1 MEQIYWL
8 LLLATSVLSAT
19 VTIIYFK
26 WNSIKRLFN
35 YKIKLV
41 YTEDKVRDI
50 VYDVF
55 KEMNTPY
62 KKYIRQQVRAYLKE
76 LQTNETKTKSKNGKT
91 ST

>member
-8 LLLATSVLSAT
+8 LLAATSVLSAS

-26 WNSIKRLFN
+26 WNDIKKLFN
-35 YKIKLV
+35 YKIELV
-41 YTEDKVRDI
+41 FTKSKVRDE

-55 KEMNTPY
+55 KEMNPQY

-76 LQTNETKTKSKNGKT
+76 LQKHEPTSKPT
-91 ST
+91 L